1 MNGFE
6 RRSAKKR
13 EQILQT
19 ALEIMNHPNGINN
32 LTVQKIVE
40 ATAISKATIFKY
52 FETKENLI
60 QETFFYYLNQMKQK
74 SEVILAK
81 NKSFNETFMA
91 LTQLK
96 VDTIAQTEQQFYL
109 DLMRYYTQTSDQKL
123 AQKMNDY
130 TQESFGVMKKLLQQG
145 RKEGAIDEKYSDEFL
160 LLYTQAMVNGFSH
173 PEIYQEALPFT
184 EDWTEA
190 VSYTKLKLLTKERGE
205 IS

>member
-60 QETFFYYLNQMKQK
+60 QETFLLFK
-74 SEVILAK
+74 SNEAK
-81 NKSFNETFMA
+81 K
-91 LTQLK
+91 
-96 VDTIAQTEQQFYL
+96 
-109 DLMRYYTQTSDQKL
+109 
-123 AQKMNDY
+123 
-130 TQESFGVMKKLLQQG
+130 
-145 RKEGAIDEKYSDEFL
+145 
-160 LLYTQAMVNGFSH
+160 
-173 PEIYQEALPFT
+173 
-184 EDWTEA
+184 
-190 VSYTKLKLLTKERGE
+190 
-205 IS
+205 

>member
-1 MNGFE
+1 MTERIIVMNGFE

-60 QETFFYYLNQMKQK
+60 QETFFYYLDQMKQK

-109 DLMRYYTQTSDQKL
+109 DLMRYYTQTNDQKL

-145 RKEGAIDEKYSDEFL
+145 RKEGAIDEKYKDE
-160 LLYTQAMVNGFSH
+160 Y
-173 PEIYQEALPFT
+173 I
-184 EDWTEA
+184 
-190 VSYTKLKLLTKERGE
+190 
-205 IS
+205 